1 MFNLRDYQTDAENK
15 IRIAM
20 GNGKKSILLHAPT
33 GSGKTAIAS
42 DIIKK
47 VHDNGKKALFLAN
60 RRELVNQA
68 KTTLE
73 SFGLDC
79 GVIMA
84 GVESKLDAQVQI
96 ASVQTYV
103 RRMDLM
109 ELQFNKWWH
118 EADLVIVDE
127 AHGSISPSFQKILK
141 SYGDES
147 FVLGLTATPCRTD
160 GRGLGEFY
168 DEIVSTINVAALIEQ
183 NYLVPV
189 RYFTPSTPDL
199 EGIRTVGG
207 DFDKKEL
214 GKRVNKTKLVGDI
227 YDNWSRICPDRPTI
241 IFATNVKHSIN
252 IAEDFS
258 RNGVS
263 IAHIDAKTSPEE
275 REETLMVLKSGKL
288 QVITNVGI
296 LCEGFDFPKAS
307 CIILARPTK
316 SLGLYIQMA
325 GRGLRTAEMKQDCIL
340 IDHGGCVERHGLLE
354 WSREWTLDGKKKA
367 WKTVERDSKEKGMAK
382 CIACHCVYTGTDT
395 CPDCGSQPKTFG
407 EKVETKDADLKELN
421 KKQASVADKRIYL
434 GMLKCWVSE
443 KGYSPRMVTAKYK
456 NKFGCWAHHSIT
468 DVAPITPD
476 KKFLNQ
482 MRHEQ
487 IKYAKRKGVSN
498 G

>member
-1 MFNLRDYQTDAENK
+1 MFTLRDYQLDAEDSV
-15 IRIAM
+15 RDAM
-20 GNGKKSILLHAPT
+20 ASGKRKILLHAPT

-42 DIIKK
+42 DIIRK
-47 VHDNGKKALFLAN
+47 VHDNGKKVLFLAN
-60 RRELVNQA
+60 RRELISQA
-68 KTTLE
+68 KSTLE

-84 GVESKLDAQVQI
+84 GVQSKLDAHVQI

-118 EADLVIVDE
+118 DADLVIVDE
-127 AHGSISPSFQKILK
+127 AHGSISPSFQKILN
-141 SYGDES
+141 SYGDRA

-168 DEIVSTINVAALIEQ
+168 DKIVSTIDVSALIEQ

-199 EGIRTVGG
+199 EGIKTVAG

-214 GKRVNKTKLVGDI
+214 GKRVNTTKLVGDI
-227 YDNWSRICPDRPTI
+227 YNNWSRICPDRPTI

-252 IAEDFS
+252 ITEAFS
-258 RNGVS
+258 RYDVK
-263 IAHIDAKTSPEE
+263 IAHIDAKTTPED
-275 REETLMVLKSGKL
+275 REHTLRALKSGKL

-307 CIILARPTK
+307 CVILARPTK

-325 GRGLRTAEMKQDCIL
+325 GRGLRTAKMKQDCIL
-340 IDHGGCVERHGLLE
+340 IDHGGCVEMHGLLE
-354 WSREWTLDGKKKA
+354 WSREWSLDGKKKA
-367 WKTVERDSKEKGMAK
+367 WKTAKREQKEKGMLK
-382 CIACHCVYTGTDT
+382 CTACHCVFTGIDI
-395 CPDCGSQPKTFG
+395 CPDCGSEVKTFG
-407 EKVETKDADLKELN
+407 QKVETKDADLEELN
-421 KKQASVADKRIYL
+421 KKKTTVADKRIYL
-434 GMLKCWVSE
+434 GMLKYWVKQ

-476 KKFLNQ
+476 QKFINQ

-487 IKYAKRKGVSN
+487 IKYAKRKGVNN